1 MTRFMTNRSTRVGV
15 VVAVQLVI
23 AVAMVIG
30 ADWAPENARRIF
42 HSYFA
47 DLALPFGYYFLLTL
61 VEDEVRFLQPWYGKA
76 LTVLSLVSAS
86 EVLQYFGIYALAS
99 VFDPF
104 DFVACVSGVLLAVV
118 FDVGVIAKLL
128 RPSEG

>member
-1 MTRFMTNRSTRVGV
+1 MTSRSTRVRV
-15 VVAVQLVI
+15 VVAIQLVI
-23 AVAMVIG
+23 AVTMFSG

-61 VEDEVRFLQPWYGKA
+61 VEDKLRFMQPWHRKA
-76 LTVLSLVSAS
+76 LTVFSLVSAS
-86 EVLQYFGIYALAS
+86 EVLQYFGIYALAT

-104 DFVACVSGVLLAVV
+104 DFVAYMSGVLLAVV
-118 FDVGVIAKLL
+118 LDVGVIARLL
-128 RPSEG
+128 RPSAG

>member
-1 MTRFMTNRSTRVGV
+1 MTRCMTNRSTRVGV
-15 VVAVQLVI
+15 VVAIQLVI

-61 VEDEVRFLQPWYGKA
+61 VEDKVRFMRLWYGRA

-86 EVLQYFGIYALAS
+86 EVLQYFGIYALAT

-104 DFVACVSGVLLAVV
+104 DFVAYVSGLLLAVV